1 MKSFL
6 DDPEFII
13 FQMFDG
19 DLEPL
24 ILKTK
29 LLKDLLIEDSI
40 LLEFSMGT

>member
-1 MKSFL
+1 
-6 DDPEFII
+6 
-13 FQMFDG
+13 MFDG

-40 LLEFSMGT
+40 SLEFLIGTLIVKSSSNSFPKE